1 MFGFKNKL
9 KALAMNWSKGE
20 HTPLAKAVVA
30 AGIFIAAADGNID
43 EDEVQNIKDIIAGK
57 ENLKAFVP
65 EASVWADDYAL
76 LITKSAYTGKLE
88 LLRIIGAIRADRAA
102 AENVLTAALDIAAA
116 DGKVDESEQK
126 AIAKVAETLG
136 LNVRDFL

>member
-1 MFGFKNKL
+1 MFGLLNKAKKL
-9 KALAMNWSKGE
+9 VLGWNKAE

-65 EASVWADDYAL
+65 EASVWADDFAL

-88 LLRIIGAIRADRAA
+88 LLRIIGDVRADRKNS
-102 AENVLTAALDIAAA
+102 ENVMAAALDIAVA
-116 DGKVDESEQK
+116 DGKVDDSEQK
-126 AIAKVAETLG
+126 AIQKVAETLG
-136 LNVRDFL
+136 LNVRDYL